1 MPPSRELGDG
11 SWLRAHPDWH
21 PEVED
26 VENYEEEEYVDP
38 ASQVDWRG
46 CAGVKLA
53 MSQLD
58 QPAGFKAFIGVYDG
72 GFLTTVTMTVPSV
85 AQMKITQVE
94 RARIVSQSARQITF
108 QLTAGSE
115 IIVHG
120 DGFFDY
126 DELLDFTCTGH
137 HEFDSNPAT
146 SCKPDDEETWV
157 SYRVDHGGNGGW
169 AGAVRLRKW
178 EPGLNVRLFFPKV
191 LLTASGPYYGAKVVS
206 HKGRWWGTEA
216 TFETTENPWAG
227 GEDGSGTFAFSM
239 NGLPNDGFPQ
249 IECWHRSGAWPQSR
263 APPPSPPPPPQ
274 PKPPPKPPHPPPPP
288 SPPPPSPPWAP
299 PRLPS
304 SPVPPSPASPPLIMV
319 LNASQLAMLGLVEV
333 GTLPDNEI
341 MVAKIVLWAVLAVC
355 AAGAVLTMCGRF
367 LMRRCRRQQEQDVLA
382 GMTPLKP
389 VPASTLL
396 QVMVHAKE
404 QVAELEVQAGS
415 FESFDELKGLVINAV
430 PQLFDHHDHDI
441 LRVEYMDPF
450 DRWVKAAPHTVN
462 IAKASGHLR
471 LTCKTESLGAK
482 LGRKLQGGSKYDDY
496 GAI

>member
-1 MPPSRELGDG
+1 M
-11 SWLRAHPDWH
+11 
-21 PEVED
+21 
-26 VENYEEEEYVDP
+26 
-38 ASQVDWRG
+38 
-46 CAGVKLA
+46 
-53 MSQLD
+53 
-58 QPAGFKAFIGVYDG
+58 
-72 GFLTTVTMTVPSV
+72 
-85 AQMKITQVE
+85 
-94 RARIVSQSARQITF
+94 
-108 QLTAGSE
+108 
-115 IIVHG
+115 
-120 DGFFDY
+120 
-126 DELLDFTCTGH
+126 
-137 HEFDSNPAT
+137 
-146 SCKPDDEETWV
+146 
-157 SYRVDHGGNGGW
+157 
-169 AGAVRLRKW
+169 
-178 EPGLNVRLFFPKV
+178 
-191 LLTASGPYYGAKVVS
+191 
-206 HKGRWWGTEA
+206 
-216 TFETTENPWAG
+216 
-227 GEDGSGTFAFSM
+227 
-239 NGLPNDGFPQ
+239 
-249 IECWHRSGAWPQSR
+249 
-263 APPPSPPPPPQ
+263 
-274 PKPPPKPPHPPPPP
+274 
-288 SPPPPSPPWAP
+288 
-299 PRLPS
+299 
-304 SPVPPSPASPPLIMV
+304 
-319 LNASQLAMLGLVEV
+319 
-333 GTLPDNEI
+333 PDNEI